1 MRVGSVATLPAAVET
16 PARFERRLFDSI
28 EAVSRAEREGRTEGT
43 FSRALAA
50 QITAQFGA
58 RLKILAAADLRPKGG
73 RYEAGFTIESGAQP
87 GARPGAD
94 AASPAAAAEG
104 PGGGRSADW
113 WSGADGALNA
123 RNIQRRL
130 AGQLW
135 WIKRGMR
142 REGAA
147 GAGEWVDLILIPIS
161 RDLSHVLGL
170 VTASLAGEEG
180 RERESEFEVMGR
192 LIRLFVDRHSQRARL
207 QEIFTLARQQQLSL
221 LPPVPPAFPGYRIA
235 AFSIPAEEVGGDYY
249 QTVAL
254 PHALFGF
261 AVADAKGKGFE
272 AAMQVT
278 GLHAALRVVNETPFK
293 LGHKIRLVNRAMA
306 QQTEFR
312 NLISLFFGE
321 MDAQGRLI
329 YVNCSHP
336 PPILVRENALEEL
349 TQGGRF
355 LGLDPGAEYRFG
367 IAELRSGDVLAAYT
381 DGWTELFND
390 RGEEFGAE
398 RMREILRP
406 MHGAEPQAVLA
417 AIQAAAEAFRG
428 EAPFTDDR
436 TLFVLRKE

>member
-1 MRVGSVATLPAAVET
+1 MGTLASPPASAEA
-16 PARFERRLFDSI
+16 PARFERRLFDLI
-28 EAVSRAEREGRTEGT
+28 ETVSRAEREGKTERT
-43 FSRALAA
+43 FSRALADSIVA
-50 QITAQFGA
+50 EFGP
-58 RLKILAAADLRPKGG
+58 RLKVLAAADLRPKGG
-73 RYEAGFTIESGAQP
+73 RYEAGFTVERGGAAGDSNNGGR
-87 GARPGAD
+87 GAAWW
-94 AASPAAAAEG
+94 AAAD
-104 PGGGRSADW
+104 SAL
-113 WSGADGALNA
+113 AV
-123 RNIQRRL
+123 RQVQRRL

-135 WIKRGMR
+135 WIKRGVR
-142 REGAA
+142 REDAGGAT
-147 GAGEWVDLILIPIS
+147 EWVDLILIPIS
-161 RDLSHVLGL
+161 RDLGHVLGL

-192 LIRLFVDRHSQRARL
+192 LIRLFVDRHHQRARL
-207 QEIFTLARQQQLSL
+207 KEIFTLARQQQLSL
-221 LPPVPPAFPGYRIA
+221 LPPVPPAFPGYHIA
-235 AFSIPAEEVGGDYY
+235 ALSIPAEEVGGDYY

-261 AVADAKGKGFE
+261 AIADAKGKGFE

-293 LGHKIRLVNRAMA
+293 LGHKMGLVNRAMA

-312 NLISLFFGE
+312 NLISMFFGE
-321 MDAQGRLI
+321 MDVQGRLI

-336 PPILVRENALEEL
+336 PPILVRADGLEEL
-349 TQGGRF
+349 AEGGRF

-398 RMREILRP
+398 RMREVLRP
-406 MHGAEPQAVLA
+406 MHGAEPEAVLA

-428 EAPFTDDR
+428 EAPFSDDR
-436 TLFVLRKE
+436 TLFVLRKA

>member
-1 MRVGSVATLPAAVET
+1 MGIPAPSPARPEV
-16 PARFERRLFDSI
+16 PARFERRLFDLI
-28 EAVSRAEREGRTEGT
+28 EAVSRAEREGRTEGN
-43 FSRALAA
+43 FSRSLAERIVA
-50 QITAQFGA
+50 EFGS
-58 RLKILAAADLRPKGG
+58 RLRVLAAADLRPSDG
-73 RYEAGFTIESGAQP
+73 RYEPGFTVTPDGQP
-87 GARPGAD
+87 AGV
-94 AASPAAAAEG
+94 PAAASDREG
-104 PGGGRSADW
+104 W
-113 WSGADGALNA
+113 WAAADGALA
-123 RNIQRRL
+123 TRNLQRRL

-135 WIKRGMR
+135 WIRRGVR
-142 REGAA
+142 REEPAA
-147 GAGEWVDLILIPIS
+147 PGGGEWVDLILIPIA

-192 LIRLFVDRHSQRARL
+192 LIRLFVDRHNQRARL
-207 QEIFTLARQQQLSL
+207 REIFALARQQQLSL

-235 AFSIPAEEVGGDYY
+235 ALSIPAEEVGGDYY

-293 LGHKIRLVNRAMA
+293 LGHKMSLVNRAMA

-312 NLISLFFGE
+312 NLISMFFGE
-321 MDAQGRLI
+321 MDPGGRLI

-336 PPILVRENALEEL
+336 PPILVRANGLEEL
-349 TQGGRF
+349 TEGGRF

-367 IAELRSGDVLAAYT
+367 IAELLPGDVLAAYT

-398 RMREILRP
+398 RMRQLLRP
-406 MHGAEPQAVLA
+406 MHGAEPEAILT
-417 AIQAAAEAFRG
+417 AIQAAADAFRAD
-428 EAPFTDDR
+428 APFGDDR
-436 TLFVLRKE
+436 TLFVLRKD